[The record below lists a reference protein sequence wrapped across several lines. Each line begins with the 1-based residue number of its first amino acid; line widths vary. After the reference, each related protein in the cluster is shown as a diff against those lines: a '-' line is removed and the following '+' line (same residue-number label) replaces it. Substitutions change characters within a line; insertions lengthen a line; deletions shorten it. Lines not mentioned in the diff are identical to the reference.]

1 MRQLEEGW
9 YVEEF
14 MDDKDFAEASTFKK
28 NTTPFIALYKPLE
41 IILTMSSYRLCTIKS
56 LENF

>member
-1 MRQLEEGW
+1 
-9 YVEEF
+9 

-41 IILTMSSYRLCTIKS
+41 IILTMSSYRLCTIKVWKIFS
-56 LENF
+56 LHCANNVRFTF